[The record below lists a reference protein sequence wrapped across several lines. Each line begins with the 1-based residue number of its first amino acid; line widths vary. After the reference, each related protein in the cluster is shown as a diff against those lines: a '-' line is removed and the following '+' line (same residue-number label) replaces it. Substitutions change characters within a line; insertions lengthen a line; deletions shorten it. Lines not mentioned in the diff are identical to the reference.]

1 MNIKSQLLDEA
12 REALRS
18 EVRLDQKLKHVH
30 LALND
35 DSSLTVE
42 GEAPSVAAKKLTL
55 ERIGAVPGIAGIVD
69 RLHVARAASMGDGEI
84 RAHLRDAY
92 IDEPEFK
99 KLAIREFRHG
109 EFQQVQGAPEKT
121 LGCIDIEVADGV
133 VILNGSVPG
142 LESKR
147 LAGVI
152 AWWIPGTRDVIN
164 GIVVE
169 PPEDDGPDH
178 IAEAVRVTLEKDP
191 FVDAGQIRSTV
202 DGTVV
207 RLTGLVPTETE
218 RGRAEDDAW
227 CIFGVDDV
235 VNEIKVA

>member
-1 MNIKSQLLDEA
+1 MSLKSDLLDEA
-12 REALRS
+12 REALKG
-18 EVRLDQKLKHVH
+18 EIRLDQKLKHVH
-30 LALND
+30 LVLND
-35 DSSLTVE
+35 DSSVTVE
-42 GEAPSVAAKKLTL
+42 GEVPSVAVKKLAL
-55 ERIGAVPGIAGIVD
+55 ERIGGVRGIAGIVD

-92 IDEPEFK
+92 LDELAFK
-99 KLAIREFRHG
+99 RLAIREFRHG

-121 LGCIDIEVADGV
+121 YGSIDIEVADGV

-147 LAGVI
+147 LAGLI

-169 PPEDDGPDH
+169 PAEDDGPDH
-178 IAEAVRVTLEKDP
+178 IAEAVRIALEADP
-191 FVDAGQIRSTV
+191 FVDAAQIRAQV

-218 RGRAEDDAW
+218 RERAEDDVLVPFR
-227 CIFGVDDV
+227 CRRRDQRD
-235 VNEIKVA
+235 